1 MSEKVKEQVKP
12 FIKVYYSLIDKYGL
26 NDGVILS
33 FLLSSNIRKGAY
45 ISKAL
50 NITEPSI
57 CNKLKHYKS
66 LGLIDDKNIP
76 TQILKDEV
84 KGSYHLML
92 FDELVK
98 EHKILKAFIISYII
112 STMMAKDPS
121 HKTKLRSYQNIAKV
135 SNTSLRQ
142 IKRISDELVT
152 VQILALVENK
162 EPSIKQSK
170 ILAMPLKVANKY
182 NPKLKQ
188 GK

>member
-1 MSEKVKEQVKP
+1 MSEQVKT
-12 FIKVYYSLIDKYGL
+12 FIRVYYSLIDKYGL

-33 FLLSSNIRKGAY
+33 FLLSSKARKGAY
-45 ISKAL
+45 LEKAL
-50 NITEPSI
+50 NLSHPTI
-57 CNKLKHYKS
+57 CSKLKKFKEKK
-66 LGLIDDKNIP
+66 LIDNKNNP

-98 EHKILKAFIISYII
+98 EYKISKAFIISYLI
-112 STMMAKDPS
+112 STMSIKDPT
-121 HKTKLRSYQNIAKV
+121 TKARKRTFQNIAKV
-135 SNTSLRQ
+135 SNISKEQ

-152 VQILALVENK
+152 AQILALVENK